1 MPNKK
6 TPPAMKCSYCHASD
20 HWMKH
25 KDKKTGK
32 VCILCPKLI
41 EKNERKAK
49 KEKKEQERKEI
60 EARKATIALI
70 IEEEEK
76 KNQPVIISGKFD
88 YWNNTRFNPLI
99 RPMHCPFSAIH

>member
-1 MPNKK
+1 
-6 TPPAMKCSYCHASD
+6 MKCTYCHAEND

-25 KDKKTGK
+25 KDKKTGQ
-32 VCILCPKLI
+32 VQILCPKLI

-76 KNQPVIISGKFD
+76 KNQPLLLIGGKID
-88 YWNNTRFNPLI
+88 YWNDTRFDPLI
-99 RPMHCPFSAIH
+99 RPMHCPFSAVH